1 MVNERRII
9 YLDVARICAMFSV
22 VILHVA
28 AEGWYGFDIHSK
40 EWAVYNAYYGFTRW
54 GVPVFLMISGA
65 LFLGREK
72 EITINSIFGKYI
84 KRLVIAYVFWAI
96 VYACKDVFI
105 VGEVSFG
112 SFLKTVVEGHYHM
125 WYIPLIIG
133 IYLLLPV
140 LKELTK
146 NDVVMYY
153 LLLLLLFFYFVV
165 PTIGLIPQL
174 SGLYRIFDRI
184 LFSAFGGYGAYFL
197 LGYFLN
203 KVELKKT
210 IRYLIYLLGLLGAVA
225 TALTTMIVSRQNG
238 ALYIDVNSGFMVNVL
253 FTSVAIFVFAKYM
266 CTDGRIH
273 GSTCTVLAGL
283 SESMFGVY
291 LVHVLVLELLEQIGI
306 SALKYESL
314 WTVLIISFA
323 VWLISLFVVLGIRQI
338 PLLKKYIV

>member
-1 MVNERRII
+1 MVNERRIT

-28 AEGWYGFDIHSK
+28 AEGWYGFDIYSK

-65 LFLGREK
+65 LFLGTEK
-72 EITINSIFGKYI
+72 EITIKSIFGKYI
-84 KRLVIAYVFWAI
+84 KRLLIAYIFWAT

-105 VGEVSFG
+105 GGEISIG
-112 SFLKTVVEGHYHM
+112 SFLKSIVEGHYHM
-125 WYIPLIIG
+125 WFVPLIIG
-133 IYLLLPV
+133 IYLLLPIF
-140 LKELTK
+140 KQLTK
-146 NDVVMYY
+146 NDMVMQY
-153 LLLLLLFFYFVV
+153 LLVLLLLFYFAV

-174 SGLYRIFDRI
+174 SGIYRIFDRI

-203 KVELKKT
+203 KIELKKV
-210 IRYLIYLLGLLGAVA
+210 IRYFIYLLGLLGAVV
-225 TALTTMIVSRQNG
+225 TVFTTMIASRQSG
-238 ALYIDVNSGFMVNVL
+238 TLYIDVNSEFMVNVL
-253 FTSVAIFVFAKYM
+253 CTSAAIFVFAKYM
-266 CTDGRIH
+266 CTNERIH
-273 GSTCTVLAGL
+273 GSVCAVLAEL

-291 LVHVLVLELLEQIGI
+291 LVHIFVLELLKQVGI

-314 WTVLIISFA
+314 WAVLLLSFA
-323 VWLISLFVVLGIRQI
+323 VWSISVFVVLGIRRI